1 MPKAEDGRF
10 WEALDALVSKCPP
23 RIDRPKGSRHPR
35 YPELIY
41 PLDYGYLQGS
51 TTVDGGGVD
60 VWRGELAKAEIVG
73 VVMTVDLLKRD
84 AEIKV
89 LIGTSETD
97 IRAIMQF
104 HASMAPLLV
113 RKAAFSVSRPE

>member
-1 MPKAEDGRF
+1 MKAGDGKF
-10 WEALDALVSKCPP
+10 WEALDSLVSECPP
-23 RIDRPKGSRHPR
+23 RIDRPKGSRHTR
-35 YPELIY
+35 YPELVY

-60 VWRGELAKAEIVG
+60 VWRGELAGAEIVG
-73 VVMTVDLLKRD
+73 VILTVDLLKRD

-89 LIGTSETD
+89 LIGTSDAD
-97 IRAIMQF
+97 IRTIMQF

-113 RKAAFSVSRPE
+113 RKPAEKVE